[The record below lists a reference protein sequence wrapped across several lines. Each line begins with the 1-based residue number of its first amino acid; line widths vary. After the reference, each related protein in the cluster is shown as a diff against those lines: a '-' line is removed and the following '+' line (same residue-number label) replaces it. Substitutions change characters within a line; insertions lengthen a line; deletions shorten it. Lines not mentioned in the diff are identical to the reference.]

1 MSRKYLPR
9 LTISDVD
16 ALVRAHQFNVQADAL
31 LRGSKWQG
39 AETAI
44 LLVGNADA
52 VICSL
57 YNKVERALGDGPKI
71 PGPESQPAAPAAIA
85 PAAEL
90 GQEPGE
96 ANDDREVK
104 P

>member
-1 MSRKYLPR
+1 M
-9 LTISDVD
+9 D
-16 ALVRAHQFNVQADAL
+16 ALVRAHQFIVQVDAL

-90 GQEPGE
+90 GQETP
-96 ANDDREVK
+96 EVK
-104 P
+104 PDAET